1 MISEGQAY
9 IKQLRELNDVIEG
22 EEISTKLFQ
31 LEDLLKEIFSRVE
44 AEPEQ
49 MSRMHKVMDY
59 YLPTTVKL
67 LTAYKEFDAVSA
79 PGADIISAKGEIE
92 KTIDTINAAFVELL
106 NTLFQNRV
114 FDVTTDAQ
122 VLQTM
127 LASEGL
133 TKEMAFDKIE
143 G

>member
-1 MISEGQAY
+1 M
-9 IKQLRELNDVIEG
+9 
-22 EEISTKLFQ
+22 ISTKLCQ
-31 LEDLLKEIFSRVE
+31 LEDLLKEIFARVQ

-67 LTAYKEFDAVSA
+67 LEAYKEFDGVSA
-79 PGADIISAKGEIE
+79 PGADIVSAKEEIE

-106 NTLFQNRV
+106 NTLFQNKV
-114 FDVTTDAQ
+114 FDITTDAQ